1 MTVRR
6 IVNDL
11 APQFDL
17 GGTWEFDWGLPQPG
31 TITVPGCWE
40 AQGYP
45 KTLDGPVHYRRTF
58 TLPTA
63 WQGRPVVA
71 EFDAVSYAADVSC
84 NGVPVGRHLGLW
96 TPFAVDLTPA
106 LRPGANTLALTV
118 TKPSHALTGGAYP
131 MRRTLAGFLP
141 DVATTFGGL
150 WQGARLRVVEYGFA
164 DLRVDA
170 DPQLRGIRVAAV
182 PVISPA
188 ASSAPPPGTPLLL
201 QIEVKLRGTT
211 VASCEQQA
219 APCAA
224 FQVLL
229 SLPEVVFWFPAAPA
243 LYTVEVRLLA
253 DGGTVAAVTRR
264 TGFRQLGA
272 QGEQLLLNGEP
283 ICLRG
288 ALSWGWNPD
297 VIAPCYTA
305 DQARAE
311 LRTLRAMGFNL
322 VKLCLFIPNQVYYDV
337 ADEEGMLL
345 WQEWPLWLPD
355 VTAEL
360 RARAPGEYAEYMQ
373 LTRSHPAV
381 VVYSLGCEL
390 DSSVDRSL
398 LQELDGVARAAVD
411 HVLFCDNSGSGEAY
425 GGLAE
430 DFADFTDYH
439 TYSDLHY
446 LEPVLDHWR
455 RDWQRPR
462 PWLFGEFCDADGF
475 RDRPRLLAA
484 NGGQVPW
491 WLTADNP
498 AAIWRPEMQAV
509 LDYDARMAA
518 AFQDPTC
525 RGTTLGAPGAQAS
538 PTLASDSPA
547 SPLASPYDLH
557 AIAAAQSLM
566 VRKYT
571 LEAVRKRRSV
581 QGYVITGLID
591 TPIATSGVLDD
602 FGDPKW
608 DPGVFRQCNDDAILC
623 LDTGRSRTWQNGG
636 DRPQRLDVY
645 NWWAGAPIQLY
656 VILNHTQPQPIAGAL
671 VSWQIVAQD
680 GTVLG
685 SGSWEVVRPL
695 EPSFPCELDHIVLT
709 APPGSAPQRVTLYV
723 EVAGILT
730 GSVLRC
736 RNQWPL
742 WIFPRPHFDPLAT
755 LLYDPIGALD
765 AEWCSYATPTST
777 EVLRDHP
784 APPVVIATVLDAA
797 VHRLLRRGGRV
808 LLLQTG
814 AAPLPSVPLPFW
826 RESIKLLAPHP
837 LWRRFPHGGFADLQ
851 FFGLACDVAF
861 DTERLAA
868 ALPELAA
875 WTPILR
881 RFDARQFTMTD
892 YLFSAEIA
900 AANEAAPAASKG
912 RLLACAL
919 RLQGGAGAEPTG
931 LQCNVVGQ
939 YLLRELL
946 QLLQSEEF

>member
-1 MTVRR
+1 MTVRL
-6 IVNDL
+6 IANDL
-11 APQFDL
+11 APQLDL
-17 GGTWEFDWGLPQPG
+17 DGTWEFDTGLPQPG
-31 TITVPGCWE
+31 TILVPGCWE

-45 KTLDGPVHYRRTF
+45 KTLDGPAYYRRTF
-58 TLPTA
+58 KLPA
-63 WQGRPVVA
+63 DWEGRPVAA
-71 EFDAVSYAADVSC
+71 EFDAVSYAADLSC
-84 NGVPVGRHLGLW
+84 NGVPVGRHVGLW
-96 TPFAVDLTPA
+96 TPFAVDLTAA
-106 LRPGANTLALTV
+106 LHPGLNTLELSV

-131 MRRTLAGFLP
+131 MRTTLAGFLP

-164 DLRVDA
+164 DLQVDA
-170 DPQLRGIRVAAV
+170 DPQLRHIRVAAV
-182 PVISPA
+182 PVR
-188 ASSAPPPGTPLLL
+188 SAIAPSVPSPGTPLLL
-201 QIEVKLRGTT
+201 QIEVTLRGTA
-211 VASCEQQA
+211 VVSCEQQA
-219 APCAA
+219 VSGAA

-229 SLPEVVFWFPAAPA
+229 SLPEVVFWSPAAPA

-253 DGGTVAAVTRR
+253 AGRTVAAATRR
-264 TGFRQLGA
+264 TGVRRLAA

-322 VKLCLFIPNQVYYDV
+322 VKLCLFIANQVFYDV

-355 VTAEL
+355 VTDGL
-360 RARAPGEYAEYMQ
+360 RARAPAEYAEYMQ

-390 DSSVDRSL
+390 DSSVDRPL
-398 LQELDGVARAAVD
+398 LQDLDGVARAAVD

-462 PWLFGEFCDADGF
+462 PWLFGEFCDSDGF
-475 RDRPRLLAA
+475 RERPRLLAA
-484 NGGQVPW
+484 NGGRVPW
-491 WLTADNP
+491 WLTEDNP
-498 AAIWRPEMQAV
+498 ASIWRPEMAAV

-518 AFQDPTC
+518 AI
-525 RGTTLGAPGAQAS
+525 APGE
-538 PTLASDSPA
+538 PV
-547 SPLASPYDLH
+547 YDLH

-571 LEAVRKRRSV
+571 LETVRKRRSV

-591 TPIATSGVLDD
+591 TPIATSGVLND

-608 DPGVFRQCNDDAILC
+608 DPGVFRQCNDGTILC
-623 LDTGRSRTWQNGG
+623 LDTGRSRIWQNGG
-636 DRPQRLDVY
+636 DRPHRLDVY

-656 VILNHTQPQPIAGAL
+656 VILNHTQPQPIVGAL
-671 VSWQIVAQD
+671 VTWQIVAGD
-680 GTVLG
+680 GAVLG
-685 SGSWEVVRPL
+685 SGSWNVTRPL
-695 EPSFPCELDHIVLT
+695 EPSFPCELGHIVFT
-709 APPGSAPQRVTLYV
+709 APAGSAPQRVTLYV
-723 EVAGILT
+723 EVAGTLSD
-730 GSVLRC
+730 GGLQC

-742 WIFPRPHFDPLAT
+742 WIFPRPQIDPLAT
-755 LLYDPIGALD
+755 LLYDPIGALEG
-765 AEWCSYATPTST
+765 EWCSYATPTST
-777 EVLRDHP
+777 GELLDHS
-784 APPVVIATVLDAA
+784 APPRVIATVLDEP
-797 VHRLLRRGGRV
+797 VRRLLRRGGRV
-808 LLLQTG
+808 LLVQTG
-814 AAPLPSVPLPFW
+814 AAPLPSLRLPFW
-826 RESIKLLAPHP
+826 REAIKLLASHP
-837 LWRRFPHGGFADLQ
+837 LWHRFPHGGFADLQ
-851 FFGLACDVAF
+851 FFGLACDAAF
-861 DTERLAA
+861 DTDRLPA
-868 ALPELAA
+868 ALPELAS

-881 RFDARQFTMTD
+881 RLDARQFTMTD
-892 YLFSAEIA
+892 YLFSAEFA
-900 AANEAAPAASKG
+900 VENDAAPAAPNG

-919 RLQGGAGAEPTG
+919 RLQGGAGAQPTG
-931 LQCNVVGQ
+931 LQCNVAGQ
-939 YLLRELL
+939 YLLSELL
-946 QLLQSEEF
+946 QLLQSEEFL

>member
-1 MTVRR
+1 MS
-6 IVNDL
+6 
-11 APQFDL
+11 PS
-17 GGTWEFDWGLPQPG
+17 GL
-31 TITVPGCWE
+31 
-40 AQGYP
+40 
-45 KTLDGPVHYRRTF
+45 R
-58 TLPTA
+58 
-63 WQGRPVVA
+63 
-71 EFDAVSYAADVSC
+71 
-84 NGVPVGRHLGLW
+84 
-96 TPFAVDLTPA
+96 
-106 LRPGANTLALTV
+106 
-118 TKPSHALTGGAYP
+118 
-131 MRRTLAGFLP
+131 
-141 DVATTFGGL
+141 
-150 WQGARLRVVEYGFA
+150 
-164 DLRVDA
+164 
-170 DPQLRGIRVAAV
+170 
-182 PVISPA
+182 
-188 ASSAPPPGTPLLL
+188 
-201 QIEVKLRGTT
+201 
-211 VASCEQQA
+211 
-219 APCAA
+219 
-224 FQVLL
+224 
-229 SLPEVVFWFPAAPA
+229 AAPA

-253 DGGTVAAVTRR
+253 GGRTIAAATRR
-264 TGFRQLGA
+264 TGFRQLAA
-272 QGEQLLLNGEP
+272 QGEQLLLNGDP

-288 ALSWGWNPD
+288 ALSWGWNPA

-345 WQEWPLWLPD
+345 WQEWPLWLPE

-455 RDWQRPR
+455 RDWQRTR
-462 PWLFGEFCDADGF
+462 PWLFGEFCDSDGF

-498 AAIWRPEMQAV
+498 ASVWRPEMQAV

-518 AFQDPTC
+518 AFA
-525 RGTTLGAPGAQAS
+525 LGAPA
-538 PTLASDSPA
+538 
-547 SPLASPYDLH
+547 YDLH

-602 FGDPKW
+602 FGAPKW
-608 DPGVFRQCNDDAILC
+608 DPGVFRRCNDDAILC
-623 LDTGRSRTWQNGG
+623 LDTGRSRVWQNGG

-656 VILNHTQPQPIAGAL
+656 VILNHTEPQPIAGAL
-671 VSWQIVAQD
+671 VTWQIVAQD

-685 SGSWEVVRPL
+685 SGSWEVARPL
-695 EPSFPCELDHIVLT
+695 PPSFPCELGHIVLR
-709 APPGSAPQRVTLYV
+709 AAPQPAPQSVTLHV
-723 EVAGILT
+723 EVAAGAL
-730 GSVLRC
+730 LC

-742 WIFPRPHFDPLAT
+742 WIYPRPQFDPSAA

-765 AEWCSYATPTST
+765 AEWCTYATPIST
-777 EVLRDHP
+777 EDLLGRPV
-784 APPVVIATVLDAA
+784 PPVVIATVLDDA
-797 VHRLLRRGGRV
+797 VRRLLRRGGRV

-814 AAPLPSVPLPFW
+814 AAPLPSL
-826 RESIKLLAPHP
+826 RH
-837 LWRRFPHGGFADLQ
+837 
-851 FFGLACDVAF
+851 
-861 DTERLAA
+861 
-868 ALPELAA
+868 
-875 WTPILR
+875 PIL
-881 RFDARQFTMTD
+881 A
-892 YLFSAEIA
+892 
-900 AANEAAPAASKG
+900 
-912 RLLACAL
+912 
-919 RLQGGAGAEPTG
+919 
-931 LQCNVVGQ
+931 
-939 YLLRELL
+939 
-946 QLLQSEEF
+946 